1 MIRKIF
7 LSLIVIILGIAIFYG
22 YKLYQKIY
30 APSVETP
37 QHSDYYFY
45 IHTGDSF
52 EDVINN
58 LYQQH
63 LIDNKEIFK
72 WIAEKKNYNNNV
84 HPGRYLLKNKMSNNE
99 LINLLRSGNQM
110 PVKVTFHNVRTK
122 EQLAGKITKNLEA
135 DSARFLALLND
146 ESFVK
151 QYGFNTNT
159 ILTMFL
165 PNTYEMYWNTNEEAL
180 FEKMAKEYK
189 KFWTEERKQKAKN
202 IGLSQSE
209 VSILA
214 SIVEAEQR
222 TISTERP
229 KIAGLYINRLKKGML
244 LQSDPTVIYAMG
256 DFTINRVLTKHLTID
271 SPYNTYKYKGLPPGP
286 ILLPSINSIDA
297 VLNYERHNYIYMCAK
312 EDFSGYHAFATNLRE
327 HAVNARKFQ
336 QVLNKRRIYK

>member
-7 LSLIVIILGIAIFYG
+7 LSLIVIIIGIALFYG

-37 QHSDYYFY
+37 QQSDYYFY
-45 IHTGDSF
+45 IHTGDTF

-58 LYQQH
+58 LFQQH

-72 WIAEKKNYNNNV
+72 WIAEKKNYPNNV

-99 LINLLRSGNQM
+99 LINLLRSGNQT

-135 DSARFLALLND
+135 DSARFLTLLND

-151 QYGFNTNT
+151 HYGFNTNT

-189 KFWTEERKQKAKN
+189 KFWTEERKQKPKN

-222 TISTERP
+222 TIRAERP

-297 VLNYERHNYIYMCAK
+297 VLNYEHHNYIYMCAK

-336 QVLNKRRIYK
+336 QALNKRRIYK